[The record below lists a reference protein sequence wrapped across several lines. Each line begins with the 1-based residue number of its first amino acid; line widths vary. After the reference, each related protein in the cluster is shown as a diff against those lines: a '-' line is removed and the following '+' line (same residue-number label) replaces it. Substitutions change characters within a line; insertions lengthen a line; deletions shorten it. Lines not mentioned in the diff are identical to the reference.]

1 MTRLDVI
8 SLNMLLPDGLQMFLH
23 DDVINVE
30 NNEASEFKKKNLF
43 YLFCTSV
50 RENLVYAEISF
61 I

>member
-1 MTRLDVI
+1 
-8 SLNMLLPDGLQMFLH
+8 MFLH